1 MMQKNNTRQM
11 IVSALEAANLP
22 GSAPKE
28 CIHKFLKSEDV
39 LLADLNLDSLATMEF
54 CIYLELNHGIS
65 IIPHDVHQYESLNA
79 LVNLIEE
86 MRS

>member
-1 MMQKNNTRQM
+1 MSISRQM
-11 IVSALEAANLP
+11 IVSALEAANLA
-22 GSAPKE
+22 GSRPRE
-28 CIHKFLKSEDV
+28 CIHRFLKGEDI